1 MGDDSVFILVI
12 AVKALLHKFT
22 ALIYYYFNNNALPT
36 CYRQSSSVTKICGLD
51 FQRDYCV
58 VMLNSRTLK

>member
-1 MGDDSVFILVI
+1 MGDDSVFILII
-12 AVKALLHKFT
+12 AVKTLLHKFT

-36 CYRQSSSVTKICGLD
+36 CYRQSSVTKICGLD
-51 FQRDYCV
+51 FQRDYCL